1 MCILIEKVLACL
13 ENGTRGCAVCVLY
26 SVLWLLAIVQVF
38 DEALSRDG
46 HNRAKE
52 WNDSVRNSIRY

>member
-1 MCILIEKVLACL
+1 MVHV
-13 ENGTRGCAVCVLY
+13 GVAVCVLY
-26 SVLWLLAIVQVF
+26 SVLMATYIVQVF